1 MAYTSAQKAFCS
13 SSTSVCPWRYDVFLS
28 FRRKDTGFNFTD
40 HLYTTLVHKGIK
52 TFRDDTL
59 KRGEEIAPEILKA
72 IEESRFSIVVFSE
85 NYANSGWC
93 LNEHVKI
100 MECRKEMEQP
110 VVPIF
115 YHGDPSDVRK
125 QMGSFGEA
133 FSRWRRKSSANLWI
147 LAVGV
152 REAAP

>member
-1 MAYTSAQKAFCS
+1 MHFINGLHQCSKSFLFLVNFC
-13 SSTSVCPWRYDVFLS
+13 LS
-28 FRRKDTGFNFTD
+28 MEVRCFPELQRQTRFNFTD

-52 TFRDDTL
+52 AFRDDTL

-133 FSRWRRKSSANLWI
+133 FSRYEKDSKENVQSWR
-147 LAVGV
+147 
-152 REAAP
+152 

>member
-28 FRRKDTGFNFTD
+28 FRGKDTRFNFTD

-59 KRGEEIAPEILKA
+59 KRGEEIGPEILKA

-85 NYANSGWC
+85 NYAN
-93 LNEHVKI
+93 
-100 MECRKEMEQP
+100 
-110 VVPIF
+110 
-115 YHGDPSDVRK
+115 PSDVQK

-133 FSRWRRKSSANLWI
+133 FSRWWRKSSANLWI
-147 LAVGV
+147 LAMGV
-152 REAAP
+152 REAAPD